1 MTDDEITEARD
12 RVRSHRDKAVK
23 LTALMAYANKTAE
36 GLKEMGDD
44 ARLADDA
51 SMLAQRTG
59 VRIVPPDGSAALEP
73 GTVLFRSTLLAAGP
87 AERVGQRP

>member
-1 MTDDEITEARD
+1 MTADEITEARD

-51 SMLAQRTG
+51 SMLAQRIG
-59 VRIVPPDGSAALEP
+59 VRIDAARAEADN
-73 GTVLFRSTLLAAGP
+73 TLAVIDEALASDA
-87 AERVGQRP
+87 V

>member
-51 SMLAQRTG
+51 SMLAQRIG
-59 VRIVPPDGSAALEP
+59 VRIDAARAEADN
-73 GTVLFRSTLLAAGP
+73 TLAVIDEALASDA
-87 AERVGQRP
+87 V

>member
-36 GLKEMGDD
+36 GAKEMGDD
-44 ARLADDA
+44 AGLADDA
-51 SMLAQRTG
+51 SMLAQRIG
-59 VRIVPPDGSAALEP
+59 VRIDAARAEADN
-73 GTVLFRSTLLAAGP
+73 TLAVIDEALASDA
-87 AERVGQRP
+87 V